1 MTSTAALKTKFVVL
15 LTMTMTLAAGCDG
28 FKPDL
33 IVRHPD
39 APMLVTACEGEW
51 VRVSA
56 YDAAEQGLVDVGWV
70 KNDQVIGWTISKY
83 NWAGFKARNL
93 E

>member
-1 MTSTAALKTKFVVL
+1 MTLIGASRAKCVGL
-15 LTMTMTLAAGCDG
+15 LLMTLAAGCEG

-39 APMLVTACEGEW
+39 APMLVTETEDGW
-51 VRVSA
+51 MRVSA
-56 YDAAEQGLVDVGWV
+56 YDPVEEELVDVGWV
-70 KNDQVIGWTISKY
+70 KADQVVGWTISKF
-83 NWAGFKARNL
+83 NWAGFQARIP